1 VERLGKGDFVLQEK
15 VGRVR
20 IRKASRRER
29 EVGMVAEDRILSAQ
43 NIGKK
48 GRLDRLIEFSP
59 LASS

>member
-29 EVGMVAEDRILSAQ
+29 EVGMVRACVEDCSR
-43 NIGKK
+43 
-48 GRLDRLIEFSP
+48 R
-59 LASS
+59 